1 METNLYFKLAIAL
14 CGLTGAAAILFDKS
28 RKSYDLLAWAMIA
41 AAADYL
47 IWDLF
52 YHRGGLKEV
61 FVFLRVFRGFQ
72 LVATLTLWAVTA
84 WQLWAIAIAGNALRR
99 QRTKVKRK
107 CRRLEAEEEE
117 PTTQIPE
124 PPDEL

>member
-14 CGLTGAAAILFDKS
+14 CALAGAAAILFDKS

-41 AAADYL
+41 AVADYL

-52 YHRGGLKEV
+52 YYRGGLKEV
-61 FVFLRVFRGFQ
+61 FPFLRVFRGFQ

-84 WQLWAIAIAGNALRR
+84 WQLWAIAIAGNALRK
-99 QRTKVKRK
+99 QRNKVKRK
-107 CRRLEAEEEE
+107 RRHLEAETEES
-117 PTTQIPE
+117 TTQIPE
-124 PPDEL
+124 PPDEF